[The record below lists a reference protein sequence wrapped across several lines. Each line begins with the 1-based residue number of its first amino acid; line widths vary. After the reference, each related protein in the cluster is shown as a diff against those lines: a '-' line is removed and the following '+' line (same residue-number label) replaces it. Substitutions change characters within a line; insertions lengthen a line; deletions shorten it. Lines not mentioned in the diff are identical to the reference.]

1 MKVIIPL
8 QTCSTRVPKKNII
21 PFYNG
26 MSLFDIKIEQLLN
39 SGIKPE
45 TIYISSEAQE
55 VERMC
60 DEKGVNFL
68 LRDKRL

>member
-45 TIYISSEAQE
+45 TIYII
-55 VERMC
+55 
-60 DEKGVNFL
+60 
-68 LRDKRL
+68 